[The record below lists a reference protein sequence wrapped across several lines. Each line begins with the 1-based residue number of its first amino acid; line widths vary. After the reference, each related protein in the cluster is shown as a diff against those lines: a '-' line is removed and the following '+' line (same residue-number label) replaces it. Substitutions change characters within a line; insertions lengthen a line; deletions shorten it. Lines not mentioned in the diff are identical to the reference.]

1 MPPALAQMVDSG
13 RLVHALC
20 LEGDPEDRRLTAL
33 AYALA
38 GSVLCRRQKGR
49 MCGEC
54 LDCRKVLEGVH
65 SDLFVGAGTAAAY
78 KKEAIRQL
86 RQQAWQS
93 PSEGR
98 GKVFLLP
105 NAQLMS
111 VECQNLLLKLI
122 EEPPEETLFVF
133 LCPNRYQL
141 LSTILSRVVTIALP
155 PLETEECMA
164 QLRQQ
169 APGFG
174 EEEYRQAALLSGGSP
189 GKGVQLLTDEGEKK
203 QAQTLWQLLDA
214 MSAGDGY
221 RFMVLMAP
229 WEKDR
234 AVYSQLLVALSR
246 LLGSDEVRREKKISL
261 ARGISLRQEVDRTRQ
276 RNEANGNTALLS
288 AALAEQL
295 RR

>member
-1 MPPALAQMVDSG
+1 
-13 RLVHALC
+13 
-20 LEGDPEDRRLTAL
+20 
-33 AYALA
+33 
-38 GSVLCRRQKGR
+38 
-49 MCGEC
+49 
-54 LDCRKVLEGVH
+54 
-65 SDLFVGAGTAAAY
+65 
-78 KKEAIRQL
+78 
-86 RQQAWQS
+86 
-93 PSEGR
+93 
-98 GKVFLLP
+98 
-105 NAQLMS
+105 
-111 VECQNLLLKLI
+111 
-122 EEPPEETLFVF
+122 
-133 LCPNRYQL
+133 
-141 LSTILSRVVTIALP
+141 
-155 PLETEECMA
+155 MA

-189 GKGVQLLTDEGEKK
+189 GKGVKLLTDEGEKK